1 MLPGKGHFYVGIIG
15 LSKHSHLL
23 LQRQA
28 TTDILC
34 RYEIKLSLLNQA
46 LQTDFDQKI
55 PGHFQDKMGH
65 FQDKMAKFQ
74 DIKNPKKSKVESV
87 TTTVTLMP
95 LNNDVIIVM
104 I

>member
-1 MLPGKGHFYVGIIG
+1 MMLPGKGHFYVGIIG

-23 LQRQA
+23 LQREA
-28 TTDILC
+28 TTTILC

-46 LQTDFDQKI
+46 VHTDFNQKI
-55 PGHFQDKMGH
+55 PGHFQG
-65 FQDKMAKFQ
+65 KMAKFQ
-74 DIKNPKKSKVESV
+74 DIKKPKKPKVESV

>member
-23 LQRQA
+23 LQREA
-28 TTDILC
+28 TTAILC
-34 RYEIKLSLLNQA
+34 HYEIKLSLLNQA

-55 PGHFQDKMGH
+55 PGH